1 MAAERLPNTLEGFS
15 VSNVE
20 SGASSNNDEEFKTI
34 QDAYFNL
41 RKLFPKSAKIEMII
55 AYINLYIASFRDYTI
70 TDDERGRRKFNF
82 QRGMLR
88 LDELRMTL
96 NIPKQ
101 VEFDITLGFINKVIE
116 ENEIL
121 KVKKNQEDR
130 ERSLARIAESWGGK
144 RKTKRKMRKN
154 RRRNTYRK

>member
-1 MAAERLPNTLEGFS
+1 
-15 VSNVE
+15 
-20 SGASSNNDEEFKTI
+20 
-34 QDAYFNL
+34 
-41 RKLFPKSAKIEMII
+41 
-55 AYINLYIASFRDYTI
+55 
-70 TDDERGRRKFNF
+70 
-82 QRGMLR
+82 
-88 LDELRMTL
+88 MTL

-154 RRRNTYRK
+154 KRRNTYRK